1 MKRINHLV
9 SPLERNILHLP
20 SFYTYL
26 HAHCD
31 FTIISI
37 WTDCYDSVSET
48 CAQTCNMYNVY
59 MYILCL
65 LEEWRVWLMFSWQ
78 GSACSMC
85 ELLYVLLTDVFMH
98 KYACRMA
105 HGSWFGWLCN
115 FTHVIL
121 NVHAIFTQSI
131 YLMHFVFFWQA
142 IVSQQNIHLCA
153 RNALPTVIEFA
164 QPWKHLNIFI
174 QIPQNKQ
181 CSFLPCR
188 FLIWR
193 HTQILMMVS
202 LTLRR
207 PDSKYP
213 QRDRLCF
220 NNHDRWHMI
229 LYPL

>member
-1 MKRINHLV
+1 MILYLKHMLKLV
-9 SPLERNILHLP
+9 VCI
-20 SFYTYL
+20 
-26 HAHCD
+26 C
-31 FTIISI
+31 
-37 WTDCYDSVSET
+37 
-48 CAQTCNMYNVY
+48 MYNVY

-85 ELLYVLLTDVFMH
+85 ELLYVLLIDVFMH

-131 YLMHFVFFWQA
+131 YLMQFDFFWQA
-142 IVSQQNIHLCA
+142 IVNQQNIHLCA
-153 RNALPTVIEFA
+153 RDALPTVVEFA

-174 QIPQNKQ
+174 QIPHNKQ

-193 HTQILMMVS
+193 HTQIIS
-202 LTLRR
+202 NTY
-207 PDSKYP
+207 DGIFHTQKA
-213 QRDRLCF
+213 RLEIPTKGPF
-220 NNHDRWHMI
+220 VF
-229 LYPL
+229 